1 MAETAGKNTAS
12 FMRSQTGRI
21 EPVLIE
27 TKNKNGLYE
36 GYTMNYT
43 PVFIKADDSYV
54 GKIVNVKLTE
64 AFDDHCKGIVRN
76 QSFSIEM
83 GTQS

>member
-1 MAETAGKNTAS
+1 MAQTAERNTAA
-12 FMRSQTGRI
+12 FMRSQLGRT

-27 TKNKNGLYE
+27 TRNKNGLYE

-64 AFDDHCKGIVRN
+64 AFDDHCRG
-76 QSFSIEM
+76 EM
-83 GTQS
+83 ISN